1 LLDDVRDFGD
11 GCECEDFEDDFEDDG
26 VCGVG
31 GVGCVCGCDFLEGIT
46 GRTDTASGN
55 FFRGLPFLFSV
66 GIFSHFPVSLFRT
79 LPSLHFKT
87 HLPVTGFISLFSGH
101 LELFLIIH
109 LLFRLKKIYN
119 KNNNIKNNRCRYA
132 TYAATLLRCYATY
145 AATKVSLIIL

>member
-1 LLDDVRDFGD
+1 LSLLSSLDDVRDFGD
-11 GCECEDFEDDFEDDG
+11 GCEDFEDDFEDTG

-31 GVGCVCGCDFLEGIT
+31 GVDCVGCGSGGSGCDFLEGRIGIT
-46 GRTDTASGN
+46 GRTGSASGN

-119 KNNNIKNNRCRYA
+119 KNNNIKNNRCRC
-132 TYAATLLRCYATY
+132 AATLLPRFR
-145 AATKVSLIIL
+145 

>member
-1 LLDDVRDFGD
+1 LLDLDDVRDFGDGCD
-11 GCECEDFEDDFEDDG
+11 GCECEDFEDDFEDTG

-31 GVGCVCGCDFLEGIT
+31 GVGCGSGCDFLEGIT
-46 GRTDTASGN
+46 GRTCSVSGN

-119 KNNNIKNNRCRYA
+119 KNNNIKNNTSPLCRYA
-132 TYAATLLRCYATY
+132 AYAAY
-145 AATKVSLIIL
+145 AAMQLC